1 MKSWMIYGAYGYTG
15 KLLSQEAKIRGHS
28 PVLAGRSVN
37 KLIPLADELDL
48 DYIVF
53 DLEDSKKLINII
65 RDFELIFHAAGPYK
79 FTSAPMVKACLK
91 SGTNYLDITGELPI
105 FEQNFEFDQQAKDI
119 GIAIISG
126 VGFDVVPTDCLAKYI
141 SNKIP
146 NPTHLEVGIAG
157 SSSPSAGTLKTIIEY
172 SDLGTLI
179 RKDGVLVHPEKIHE
193 KKIQFSDKERIMRPV
208 VWGDLVTAY
217 RSTGI
222 PNIITYMPIPKKS
235 IGVGKSTGIS
245 KESWVSNENQKKL
258 VREWIEK
265 NVHGPD
271 EQTLQTARSY
281 LWAQVT
287 NDKDTFYQA
296 WLETIESY
304 RFTAVAG
311 VRAVEKLFKLK
322 SKGALTPALAFGAD
336 FVLEIQDT
344 KRFDTLN

>member
-37 KLIPLADELDL
+37 KLIPLANELDL

-53 DLEDSKKLINII
+53 DLEDSKTLKNTI
-65 RDFELIFHAAGPYK
+65 RDFDLIFLSAGPFK

-91 SGTNYLDITGELPI
+91 AGTNYLDITGELPI
-105 FEQNFEFDQQAKDI
+105 FEQNFEFDQQAKDK

-141 SNKIP
+141 SEKIP
-146 NPTHLEVGIAG
+146 NPTQLEIGIAG

-179 RKDGVLVHPEKIHE
+179 RKDGILVHPEKIRE
-193 KKIQFSDKERIMRPV
+193 KKIQFSDKERLMRPV

-217 RSTGI
+217 RTTGI
-222 PNIITYMPIPKKS
+222 PNIITYMPSPKKP
-235 IGVGKSTGIS
+235 IGIGKSTGIS
-245 KESWVSNENQKKL
+245 KDSWASNENQKKL
-258 VREWIEK
+258 IKKWIEK

-271 EQTLQTARSY
+271 EQTRKEARSY
-281 LWAQVT
+281 LWAQIT
-287 NDKDTFYQA
+287 NDKGTFVQA

-304 RFTAVAG
+304 LFTAVAG
-311 VRAVEKLFKLK
+311 IRTVEKLFKLK
-322 SKGALTPALAFGAD
+322 PKGALTPALAFGAD
-336 FVLEIQDT
+336 FVLGIPET